1 MRHTARLT
9 LLSQCILLSFTA
21 ISGSALASQTDPCTS
36 TSTATCGFQT
46 TTSPGPDNQSVV
58 MFVNDNGSA
67 IMSDAQNSN
76 ALYLWDQTAG
86 NTQSLTVNGTD
97 MSGTYI
103 QAGLIGTKN
112 VTLNDATTDMIE
124 GGKKDEGDATNINF
138 VVNHST
144 LNGEDDASAYGYEG
158 TAGNKSYMDGAT
170 IYIDSGANIGTNK
183 IAIENNSTLNGAIYA
198 ETGGDNN
205 ISISGNSTVNGAIYT
220 TSAAGNNSIAVTDST
235 IIGEAGDSTLLSK
248 FEDSYATNDNAA
260 DINALLDGQTIAMA
274 AYGTQSSSIAL
285 SNSTITGDIAMV
297 GDGTTASSTASLS
310 LNDNTTLTGD
320 IILADHSAAT
330 VSLSDSTVTGDI
342 DATNEGNTA
351 IVLSNA
357 TVDGSITTGAGD
369 DNLTLANNSEVTGN
383 VDGGAG
389 TNSLSLDSGS
399 SIDGSINN
407 FDTINMAG
415 NNNVD
420 VNTIDDGTTLN
431 VDDNSTLDVKY
442 TTGSD
447 VQVNMSSDSQA
458 HLGVVNAD
466 AGNTL
471 VVTNTALST
480 ANQQDVEVASFT
492 TTDDTPSDAVSVEFS
507 NGSQQVESRNGAYN
521 YDDSL
526 SVQEQATADNLQAS
540 GVTTSSVLF
549 SSSRRDLAS
558 DVQGMIAGLD
568 AAKQA
573 GRMIT
578 DDLANRLTQVH
589 LQNLLGHGVDGA
601 QLWGDFLYQNG
612 DYSEDVDYKDVTQG
626 VQGGVDWTSHLNNG
640 DSLTG
645 GIALGWTRSR
655 DRSTNGG
662 SNNFSDSVYGNYYS
676 VYGGWQQSLHNN
688 LWGMFVDGSFSYGDM
703 RYSTTANNV
712 SNSTTG
718 MSQALDGS
726 SDGNLY
732 TTQGRVGVN
741 VLLPAETVLQPYATI
756 GWDKA
761 QENGFSDQ
769 EITFGDSQVSEYNAG
784 VGMRIT
790 TKLADL
796 NKDVELYPWL
806 DARYQT
812 EFSDNTDIKAADYH
826 NTNGHDTKMGI
837 FGAGINTNI
846 GKDFSLNTGVYF
858 GTGDVDNDASVQAGM
873 SYHFK

>member
-1 MRHTARLT
+1 
-9 LLSQCILLSFTA
+9 
-21 ISGSALASQTDPCTS
+21 
-36 TSTATCGFQT
+36 
-46 TTSPGPDNQSVV
+46 
-58 MFVNDNGSA
+58 
-67 IMSDAQNSN
+67 MSDAQNSN

-205 ISISGNSTVNGAIYT
+205 ISISGNSTVNGSIYT

-235 IIGEAGDSTLLSK
+235 IIGEAGDTTLLSK
-248 FEDSYATNDNAA
+248 FEDSYAANDNAA

-351 IVLSNA
+351 IVMSNA

-431 VDDNSTLDVKY
+431 VDDNST
-442 TTGSD
+442 
-447 VQVNMSSDSQA
+447 
-458 HLGVVNAD
+458 
-466 AGNTL
+466 
-471 VVTNTALST
+471 
-480 ANQQDVEVASFT
+480 
-492 TTDDTPSDAVSVEFS
+492 
-507 NGSQQVESRNGAYN
+507 
-521 YDDSL
+521 
-526 SVQEQATADNLQAS
+526 
-540 GVTTSSVLF
+540 
-549 SSSRRDLAS
+549 
-558 DVQGMIAGLD
+558 
-568 AAKQA
+568 
-573 GRMIT
+573 
-578 DDLANRLTQVH
+578 
-589 LQNLLGHGVDGA
+589 
-601 QLWGDFLYQNG
+601 
-612 DYSEDVDYKDVTQG
+612 
-626 VQGGVDWTSHLNNG
+626 
-640 DSLTG
+640 
-645 GIALGWTRSR
+645 
-655 DRSTNGG
+655 
-662 SNNFSDSVYGNYYS
+662 
-676 VYGGWQQSLHNN
+676 
-688 LWGMFVDGSFSYGDM
+688 
-703 RYSTTANNV
+703 
-712 SNSTTG
+712 
-718 MSQALDGS
+718 
-726 SDGNLY
+726 
-732 TTQGRVGVN
+732 
-741 VLLPAETVLQPYATI
+741 
-756 GWDKA
+756 
-761 QENGFSDQ
+761 
-769 EITFGDSQVSEYNAG
+769 
-784 VGMRIT
+784 
-790 TKLADL
+790 
-796 NKDVELYPWL
+796 
-806 DARYQT
+806 
-812 EFSDNTDIKAADYH
+812 
-826 NTNGHDTKMGI
+826 
-837 FGAGINTNI
+837 
-846 GKDFSLNTGVYF
+846 
-858 GTGDVDNDASVQAGM
+858 
-873 SYHFK
+873 